1 MVEEGQTNDCCWGLA
16 VGQDIFSVY
25 GVFGPGGM
33 TTAILNRSSMLTEAG
48 HRCRIVT
55 LDYGLGPSSQLGTST
70 ATAGVY
76 PGVAV
81 LNPFSEARE
90 ANTVERSRTPDPS
103 SLALLEEGFYVQAD
117 EFDRK
122 HYARYFLPDGNYCK
136 YKKWSRDHSRL
147 LSVDYFNQDKVL
159 YRREEYDDN
168 GVMHR
173 EIGYVRGKRNRERY
187 LTSDGFCY
195 LVRWFDAESGKG
207 QSLYRFNRGSQMVS
221 RFPNLTAWRNTW
233 LQGHL
238 DTCDG
243 VPAVIADGRFVM
255 PQLLELRRD
264 SRRLFPVMHS
274 NHYSEA
280 PFAVGAPV
288 KDYYSY
294 YFDRIG
300 EFDGIITLTPRQAM
314 DVERETGAGGRIV
327 SIPNTIDLN
336 PAPSVKPV
344 PGRVGMFGRLISS
357 KGHLDAIRAWPAVL
371 RASPKAEL
379 HIFGSA
385 PTRTDPYLQEI
396 TDAIAELGLSD
407 TVKLRGYSTDVA
419 AEVAQCLLT
428 ILPSTTEGMP
438 FAVVESMAAETP
450 VVAYDC
456 NYGPRD
462 LIDDGVDGLIVPV
475 GDTSALAS
483 RIIELLKKPRRAKA
497 MGVAGRKKLARVFST
512 EETLAHWENLLEPDS
527 ARRR

>member
-1 MVEEGQTNDCCWGLA
+1 M
-16 VGQDIFSVY
+16 GQDVFSVF
-25 GVFGPGGM
+25 GIFGPGGM
-33 TTAILNRSSMLTEAG
+33 TTAILNRSSMLAGAG
-48 HRCRIVT
+48 HHCRIVT
-55 LDYGLGPSSQLGTST
+55 LDYGLGASSQLGTSSAKT
-70 ATAGVY
+70 GLH
-76 PGVAV
+76 PDVAV

-90 ANTVERSRTPDPS
+90 ANTAERNTTPDPS
-103 SLALLEEGFYVQAD
+103 SLALLEDGLFIQAD

-147 LSVDYFNQDKVL
+147 LSVDYFNQDKVR
-159 YRREEYDDN
+159 YRREEYDEN
-168 GVMHR
+168 GVMNR
-173 EIGYVRGKRNRERY
+173 EIGYVSGIRNRERY

-207 QSLYRFNRGSQMVS
+207 QSVFRFNRGDQMVS
-221 RFPNLTAWRNTW
+221 RFPNLTAWRNSW

-238 DTCDG
+238 DACDG
-243 VPAVIADGRFVM
+243 LPMVIADGRYVM
-255 PQLLELRRD
+255 PQLLELRKD

-274 NHYSEA
+274 NHYSEP

-300 EFDGIITLTPRQAM
+300 EYDGIITLTSRQAM
-314 DVERETGAGGRIV
+314 DVERETGDRGRIV
-327 SIPNTIDLN
+327 SIPNSIDLK
-336 PAPSVKPV
+336 PAPSVNPV
-344 PGRVGMFGRLISS
+344 PGRVGMFGRIIRS
-357 KGHLDAIRAWPAVL
+357 KGHLDAIRAWPAIL
-371 RASPKAEL
+371 RANPKAEL

-385 PTRTDPYLQEI
+385 PTRADPYLQEI
-396 TDAIAELGLSD
+396 VDAIAELGLSD

-419 AEVAQCLLT
+419 GEAAQCLLT

-462 LIDDGVDGLIVPV
+462 LIDEGVDGLIVPV

-483 RIIELLKKPRRAKA
+483 GIIELLKKPRRTKS
-497 MGVAGRKKLARVFST
+497 MGVAGRKKLARTFSA
-512 EETLAHWENLLEPDS
+512 EETLGHWEKLLEPDS
-527 ARRR
+527 STRR